1 MKKIAFVV
9 FALLIAGL
17 PLQSQVE
24 VTAELDSARILIGDQ
39 VNLTLRIARAPGV
52 QVSRVDW
59 AGLEQAEELEIV
71 EKGRLDT
78 VAEQGGTTLLQQQ
91 LRLTSFDSG
100 YHRIPPVAVHY
111 LSEDGR
117 GVARTND
124 LVLQVA
130 TFPIQ
135 SDSAALAPIKT
146 IIEEPLRLQDVL
158 PYVIGALLLLAL
170 ALGIRYLL
178 LRRSRP
184 EAPPPVEIQRPAH
197 EIALE
202 KLAALEAAGLW
213 QQGQIKTFHSELT
226 HILRE
231 YLENRYRVRALESTS
246 QEIVA
251 QLADTDLEASWR
263 HQLGELL
270 RRADLVKFAK
280 ATPPA
285 DLHREALKL
294 TTRFVEATR
303 KREEAPAETGGESAQ
318 PLG

>member
-9 FALLIAGL
+9 IALLIAAL
-17 PLQSQVE
+17 PLRSQVE
-24 VTAELDSARILIGDQ
+24 VMAELDSARILIGDQ
-39 VNLTLRIARAPGV
+39 VNLTLRITRAPGV

-59 AGLEQAEELEIV
+59 TGLEQSEQLEIV
-71 EKGRLDT
+71 EEGRLDT
-78 VAEQGGTTLLQQQ
+78 VAGESGATLLQQQ
-91 LRLTSFDSG
+91 VRLTSFDSG

-117 GVARTND
+117 GIARTND
-124 LVLQVA
+124 LMLEVA

-146 IIEEPLRLQDVL
+146 ILEEPLRLQDVL

-170 ALGIRYLL
+170 VLGIRYLL
-178 LRRSRP
+178 QRRSRP
-184 EAPPPVEIQRPAH
+184 AAAPPPEVQRPAH

-202 KLAALEAAGLW
+202 KLAALEAARLW
-213 QQGQIKTFHSELT
+213 QKGQIKTFHSELT

-246 QEIVA
+246 QEILA
-251 QLADTDLEASWR
+251 QLTDTGLEASWR

-270 RRADLVKFAK
+270 QRADLVKFAK

-285 DLHREALKL
+285 DLHEEALKL

-303 KREEAPAETGGESAQ
+303 EPIEVPAETDEENAQ